1 MKELMILLPVLNE
14 EDGLEIVL
22 NAIPHQSLRELGWS
36 PSIVIVDGNSSDNSR
51 EIGEKAGCVVLV
63 QPTKG
68 KGEGIRVGFEYAI
81 NNDYDAV
88 VMFDADRT
96 YHPDDM
102 LNMLPLL
109 GKGQIIV
116 GNRLTNQMHPHAMTA
131 QNWIGNHL
139 LTWSAVMLFGLE
151 IHDVC
156 SGYWVFDKAAISK
169 MNLNSMDFEIEAE
182 MYAECAVANI
192 QLRNYPIQY
201 QPRIGEPKLG
211 SIRDGSSILKKLI
224 IRRLF
229 PRPVDA
235 ELGRGKLSLH
245 PNQ

>member
-36 PSIVIVDGNSSDNSR
+36 PNIVVVDGNSSDNSR

>member
-14 EDGLEIVL
+14 EDGLETVL

-36 PSIVIVDGNSSDNSR
+36 PNIVVVDGNSSDNSR

-116 GNRLTNQMHPHAMTA
+116 GN
-131 QNWIGNHL
+131 L
-139 LTWSAVMLFGLE
+139 LTLNRLRWPHNCKIRIPLKLPDDCVALVE
-151 IHDVC
+151 IFDRVDVAK
-156 SGYWVFDKAAISK
+156 D
-169 MNLNSMDFEIEAE
+169 
-182 MYAECAVANI
+182 
-192 QLRNYPIQY
+192 
-201 QPRIGEPKLG
+201 
-211 SIRDGSSILKKLI
+211 LI
-224 IRRLF
+224 ARW
-229 PRPVDA
+229 A
-235 ELGRGKLSLH
+235 LSLFFAV
-245 PNQ
+245 PEKLKDTLTTKVVTTMKVPRQSLI

>member
-81 NNDYDAV
+81 KNDYDAV

-116 GNRLTNQMHPHAMTA
+116 GNRLTKQMHPHAMTA
-131 QNWIGNHL
+131 QNWIGKHL
-139 LTWSAVMLFGLE
+139 LTWSAAMLFGLE

-211 SIRDGSSILKKLI
+211 SVRDGSSILKKLI
-224 IRRLF
+224 IRRLI

-235 ELGRGKLSLH
+235 ELGRGKLSLP
-245 PNQ
+245 PNK

>member
-14 EDGLEIVL
+14 EDGLETVL

-36 PSIVIVDGNSSDNSR
+36 PHIVVVDGNSSDNSR

-81 NNDYDAV
+81 KNDYDAV

-116 GNRLTNQMHPHAMTA
+116 GNRLTKQMHPHAMTA

>member
-1 MKELMILLPVLNE
+1 VKELMILLPVLNE

-81 NNDYDAV
+81 KNDYDAV

-116 GNRLTNQMHPHAMTA
+116 GNRLTKQMHPHAMTA

>member
-1 MKELMILLPVLNE
+1 MILLPVLNE
-14 EDGLEIVL
+14 EDGLETVL

-36 PSIVIVDGNSSDNSR
+36 PNIVVVDGNSSDNSR

-109 GKGQIIV
+109 GKGKIIV

>member
-22 NAIPHQSLRELGWS
+22 NAIPHQLLRELGWS

-81 NNDYDAV
+81 KNDYDAV

-139 LTWSAVMLFGLE
+139 LTWSAVMLFRLE

-156 SGYWVFDKAAISK
+156 SGYWVFDKASISK

>member
-1 MKELMILLPVLNE
+1 VKELMILLPVLNE

-36 PSIVIVDGNSSDNSR
+36 PNIVVVDGNSSDDSR

-139 LTWSAVMLFGLE
+139 LTWSAIMLFGLE